1 METALREWLKSIIPS
16 IMESLADDLTID
28 VLTEMSKKEGI
39 KGPIFIDLKECGAP
53 ITAINFFLAIVENT
67 MLMATT
73 ADIEGTPKNYKPE
86 LKFSHFFTFEEF
98 HTAIKKEKFQDEIID
113 ILIKQIK
120 GGSIN

>member
-39 KGPIFIDLKECGAP
+39 KGPIFI
-53 ITAINFFLAIVENT
+53 AIVENT

-120 GGSIN
+120 